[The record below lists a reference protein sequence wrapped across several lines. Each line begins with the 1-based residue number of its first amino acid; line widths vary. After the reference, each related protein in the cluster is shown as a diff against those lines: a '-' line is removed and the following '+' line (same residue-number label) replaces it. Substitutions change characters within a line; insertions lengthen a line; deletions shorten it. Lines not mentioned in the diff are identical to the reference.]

1 MAVSVPTHGCNF
13 ESLRELREALRG
25 VPGSSQEGGLVL
37 RKLALLDRRPRG
49 VQTPV
54 SAVGIGP
61 TQAPRRKLPVSVPTA
76 MKLHQEKLH
85 LCRRDQLGGE
95 GVNQTKST
103 STSPKL
109 NPTDQVPKLVR
120 TENFINISLAQQL
133 DEYRENE
140 GTTLASGY
148 GADASA
154 LAASKLLIV
163 ISLSRAGGT
172 SPTGKGG
179 PATTDRHTSWFQHS
193 RNFKNVAPN
202 IAPALLIL
210 RPLLS
215 IVPNPPPPRSHPPTS
230 NHILNQAPPPPPAV
244 MTTTTTAASSSS
256 ALNFKN
262 NVSSTITSK
271 ISGMKLIH
279 SNHSTSTTPPPAP
292 PSSSP

>member
-1 MAVSVPTHGCNF
+1 LIA
-13 ESLRELREALRG
+13 
-25 VPGSSQEGGLVL
+25 
-37 RKLALLDRRPRG
+37 
-49 VQTPV
+49 
-54 SAVGIGP
+54 
-61 TQAPRRKLPVSVPTA
+61 
-76 MKLHQEKLH
+76 
-85 LCRRDQLGGE
+85 
-95 GVNQTKST
+95 
-103 STSPKL
+103 
-109 NPTDQVPKLVR
+109 TDQVPKLVR

-163 ISLSRAGGT
+163 ISLSGAGGT

-215 IVPNPPPPRSHPPTS
+215 IVP
-230 NHILNQAPPPPPAV
+230 V
-244 MTTTTTAASSSS
+244 
-256 ALNFKN
+256 
-262 NVSSTITSK
+262 
-271 ISGMKLIH
+271 
-279 SNHSTSTTPPPAP
+279 
-292 PSSSP
+292 